1 MKGTVADAGK
11 ADGRDALSELDKAR
25 VLSLITE
32 GEVVQIAT
40 DLVNIPSP
48 TGSER
53 KVAEYVCDFYERNG
67 IGAIR
72 QEIGEERMNA
82 VGILKGTGGGVS
94 LSFNGHMDV
103 PYAGDEEDLLYMS
116 KELFDRPA
124 HKPNAY
130 VKDGYLCGL
139 GIGNMKA
146 SLAALLVALK
156 AIRTS
161 GVKIRGDVISA
172 AVCGEIGR
180 TAVGRY
186 QGLRYEGAGFGA
198 RYLVTH
204 GIHSDYAICVDNS
217 GLKLTWVQ
225 PGIVYLH
232 VTVYGNPGGAW
243 ATGATNNRATSQNAV
258 IKMQPVID
266 AIERWS
272 IDYNKESTY
281 VCEGGTVKPTAS
293 ITSIEAGTPYKASM
307 RPGVC
312 TVNMIAMIAPGTQPI
327 AVVRQLQSYI
337 AQSGVDAEV
346 ELHQAH
352 LGYEA
357 QGVDGLVAATRA
369 SYRTVFDKDV
379 EICDPPYCSVWTDTN
394 TYNQNGIP
402 CIKLGLG
409 LSAEERLRVGNDAY
423 DMHPIAAMVSGAK
436 LYARLALDIC
446 NRSSLD

>member
-1 MKGTVADAGK
+1 
-11 ADGRDALSELDKAR
+11 
-25 VLSLITE
+25 
-32 GEVVQIAT
+32 
-40 DLVNIPSP
+40 
-48 TGSER
+48 
-53 KVAEYVCDFYERNG
+53 
-67 IGAIR
+67 
-72 QEIGEERMNA
+72 
-82 VGILKGTGGGVS
+82 
-94 LSFNGHMDV
+94 
-103 PYAGDEEDLLYMS
+103 MS

-204 GIHSDYAICVDNS
+204 GIHSDYAICIDNS

-312 TVNMIAMIAPGTQPI
+312 TVNMIAMIAPGTRPI

>member
-1 MKGTVADAGK
+1 MKGTAANSRKTPDEDVLSESEK
-11 ADGRDALSELDKAR
+11 AD
-25 VLSLITE
+25 VLSRITE
-32 GEVVQIAT
+32 QEVVDVAT
-40 DLVNIPSP
+40 QLVNIPSP

-53 KVAEYVCDFYERNG
+53 RVAEYVCDFYERND
-67 IGAIR
+67 IRAIR

-82 VGILKGTGGGVS
+82 VGIIKGTSGGVS

-103 PYAGDEEDLLYMS
+103 PYSGGEEDLLYMS
-116 KELFDRPA
+116 KGLFERPA

-156 AIRTS
+156 AIRSS
-161 GVKIRGDVISA
+161 GVQIKGDIISA

-225 PGIVYLH
+225 PGIMYMH

-243 ATGATNNRATSQNAV
+243 ATGTANNRANSQNAV

-272 IDYNKESTY
+272 VDYNKGSTY
-281 VCEGGTVKPTAS
+281 TCEGGTVKPTAS

-312 TVNMIAMIAPGTQPI
+312 TVNMIAMIAPGTKPL
-327 AVVRQLQSYI
+327 AVLRQLQSYV
-337 AQSGVDAEV
+337 AESGVDAEV
-346 ELHQAH
+346 EMHQAH
-352 LGYEA
+352 LGFEA
-357 QGVDGLVAATRA
+357 QGVEGLVAAARA
-369 SYRTVFDKDV
+369 SYRAVFEKEV

-423 DMHPIAAMVSGAK
+423 DMHPIAAMVNGSK

-446 NRSSLD
+446 NRMSLD